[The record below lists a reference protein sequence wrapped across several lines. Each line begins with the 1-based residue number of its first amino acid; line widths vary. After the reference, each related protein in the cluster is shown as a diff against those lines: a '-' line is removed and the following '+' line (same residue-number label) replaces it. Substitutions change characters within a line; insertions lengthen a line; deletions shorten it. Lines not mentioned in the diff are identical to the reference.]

1 MGVLVAAAADAPF
14 RFLRWNEV
22 FVSSDKGRREV
33 HYYLKRSDG
42 SSDLAVVGKEKS
54 LRHMSYHYAH
64 RIRSLFSMSSLVKL
78 KSRRE
83 VIDWLDSVVADTAF
97 LKSPDLGGSVS
108 DGKDA
113 YKLGTEIFKDT
124 VLRKLGKHTTEFLWL
139 GSPWTCRKKRRH
151 YQSFSRNGVV
161 VSVHDFVFVLAEEDK
176 RLVAYLE
183 DMYEDSRG
191 NKMVVVRWFHKV
203 DEVGI
208 VLPHNFNDREIFFS
222 LCLQDLS
229 IECIDGLATVLSPQH
244 FEKFKREATQTLLK
258 PFVCQKQFENDDVQP
273 FDITQVQGYWKQEIL
288 RYMHTLAP
296 SKAHGS
302 SQQPDEGLEAEENDG
317 VNGIRPKKR
326 HRSSQNDDMRLEF
339 RDWKESPDAVC
350 DNVENL
356 SQHETD
362 CRSKSKS
369 FCLVRGGSSVLPH
382 KEVKKNPQQHLV
394 VGSQVEVLS
403 QDSGI
408 RGCWFKALIIKRYRD
423 KVKVQYQDIQDAA
436 DEAKK
441 LEEWILA
448 SRLAASDQFGLR
460 TFGRPIVRPSPP
472 SSKGRV
478 SWAVDVGTVVD
489 VWWNDGW
496 WEGIVVQK
504 EPDERLHVYFP
515 GEKRVLIVG
524 HGELRHSQEWL
535 GIGWAQIKDRPELVS
550 SISCNL
556 ETKQVVGKSS
566 DCVPTQSA
574 VCDSEP
580 LKKEETGCNS
590 SVSLDESDKDEKV
603 KEPGKVPDLLKD
615 GLLAQLKWKSS
626 RKRRRGNGSSVQKLH
641 CIVSD
646 GKSARRLVGS
656 GACESFKISSSLKVD
671 RENCKYLGDSLFSS
685 SVAPPLT
692 SLVM

>member
-1 MGVLVAAAADAPF
+1 MGGLVAEAAAAPICF
-14 RFLRWNEV
+14 MRWDEV

-33 HYYLKRSDG
+33 HYYLKRRDG

-54 LRHMSYHYAH
+54 LRHMSYHYAF
-64 RIRSLFSMSSLVKL
+64 RIRSLFSMSSLAKL

-83 VIDWLDSVVADTAF
+83 VIDWLDSVVTDTSF

-108 DGKDA
+108 DGIDA
-113 YKLGTEIFKDT
+113 CKLGIEIFKDT
-124 VLRKLGKHTTEFLWL
+124 VLRKLGNHTTEFLWL
-139 GSPWTCRKKRRH
+139 GSPWICRKKRRH

-176 RLVAYLE
+176 RLVSHLE

-229 IECIDGLATVLSPQH
+229 IECIDGLATVLSPHH
-244 FEKFKREATQTLLK
+244 FEKFKREATQTLLE
-258 PFVCQKQFENDDVQP
+258 PFVCRKQFENDDVQP
-273 FDITQVQGYWKQEIL
+273 FDITQVKGYWKQEIL
-288 RYMHTLAP
+288 RYMHALAS
-296 SKAHGS
+296 SKVQGS
-302 SQQPDEGLEAEENDG
+302 SQQPDEGLEVEENDG
-317 VNGIRPKKR
+317 ANDIRPKKR
-326 HRSSQNDDMRLEF
+326 HHSSRNDDMRLQYCD
-339 RDWKESPDAVC
+339 RRESPDAVYG
-350 DNVENL
+350 NVVNL
-356 SQHETD
+356 SKDGTN
-362 CRSKSKS
+362 CRNKSEA
-369 FCLVRGGSSVLPH
+369 FCLGRAGSSVLPR
-382 KEVKKNPQQHLV
+382 KEVKKIPQQHLV

-408 RGCWFKALIIKRYRD
+408 RGCWFKALIIKTYKD

-448 SRLAASDQFGLR
+448 SKLAASDQLGLW
-460 TFGRPIVRPSPP
+460 TCGRPIVRPSPP
-472 SSKGRV
+472 SNKGRV

-489 VWWNDGW
+489 VWWHDGW

-504 EPDERLHVYFP
+504 DSDGRLHVYSP
-515 GEKRVLIVG
+515 GEKQVLIVG
-524 HGELRHSQEWL
+524 RGELRHSQEWL
-535 GIGWAQIKDRPELVS
+535 GKGWAQINDRPELVS
-550 SISCNL
+550 LISCSL
-556 ETKQVVGKSS
+556 ETKQVVGKCS
-566 DCVPTQSA
+566 DDVSAQSA

-580 LKKEETGCNS
+580 LKKEETGWNNS
-590 SVSLDESDKDEKV
+590 VPLTEDDKDEKV
-603 KEPGKVPDLLKD
+603 KELGKVPDLLKD
-615 GLLAQLKWKSS
+615 DLLAQLKWRSS
-626 RKRRRGNGSSVQKLH
+626 RKRRRGNGNSVQKLH

-646 GKSARRLVGS
+646 SKSTRGLVGS
-656 GACESFKISSSLKVD
+656 GACESFMISSSLKVD
-671 RENCKYLGDSLFSS
+671 HENCKYLGDSLFSS
-685 SVAPPLT
+685 SVAPSLT